1 MAAWNEGMREELW
14 GLTVR
19 YGAALG
25 EVEELG
31 GRIAA
36 RLQALL
42 DEALP
47 HRGFVVRNGGPS
59 GGVETF
65 YIRGASFPG
74 EIDPF
79 FTVDQVLSAVLG
91 GGLYFAYTP
100 RLSPEE
106 ALALL
111 TAYYGDEG
119 RAKEVLVR
127 LKPLSEGDWEEP

>member
-1 MAAWNEGMREELW
+1 MGWDEDKRDELW
-14 GLTVR
+14 RLAAN
-19 YGAALG
+19 YEAALA
-25 EVEELG
+25 ETKELG
-31 GRIAA
+31 RRIAA
-36 RLQALL
+36 HLQDFL

-65 YIRGASFPG
+65 YIREASFPG

-119 RAKEVLVR
+119 RAKEVLAR

>member
-1 MAAWNEGMREELW
+1 MGWDEDKRDELW
-14 GLTVR
+14 RLAVN
-19 YGAALG
+19 YEAALA
-25 EVEELG
+25 ETKELG
-31 GRIAA
+31 RRIAA
-36 RLQALL
+36 HLQDLL

-65 YIRGASFPG
+65 YIREASFPG

-119 RAKEVLVR
+119 RAKEVLAR